1 LLKENQLTCRRCGQ
15 LLTDAARVC
24 ASCGEP
30 IDGYS
35 SGSESGPAGSAAPAV
50 RRSAVYAGFWLRAV
64 AYLVDSLLLGV
75 VVGFAILMPL
85 MERGAIAKNDPWALL
100 TGALTRQVFAIQ
112 LLVTMVSWLYF
123 ASFES
128 SIWQA
133 TPGKRL
139 LGLVVTNLEGHRI
152 SFARA
157 SGRYFGKI
165 LSGTLFFI
173 GFLIAGFTPRKQ
185 ALHDLL
191 ASCLVLRR
199 PKQG

>member
-1 LLKENQLTCRRCGQ
+1 
-15 LLTDAARVC
+15 
-24 ASCGEP
+24 
-30 IDGYS
+30 
-35 SGSESGPAGSAAPAV
+35 
-50 RRSAVYAGFWLRAV
+50 V

-100 TGALTRQVFAIQ
+100 TGAPTQQVMAIQ
-112 LLVTMVSWLYF
+112 LLVTMLSWLYF

-128 SIWQA
+128 SVWQA